1 MRIRGHHLPCILG
14 FRGLD
19 YDKRFVQNMEKI
31 VSPVRHNADLGLTLT
46 DHCDDIGLKNVRL
59 GNIGVFARTQAEAQ
73 RVLEVTGAAA
83 KSRQKP

>member
-1 MRIRGHHLPCILG
+1 
-14 FRGLD
+14 
-19 YDKRFVQNMEKI
+19 MERI
-31 VSPVRHNADLGLTLT
+31 VSAVRHNADLGLTFT
-46 DHCDDIGLKNVRL
+46 DRCDDIGLKNVRL